1 MPQSLVDCLFTLT
14 MPDGSTK
21 KFQGEENFKKHLAG
35 EEPEQLVDRDVESGA
50 SIGDQLLTHL
60 GIKKDA
66 PPTVLTAENIDGY
79 KPEGLNEVQT
89 KVVNDVKN
97 IVKAIGALVKKSTKK
112 DLSVNLHTD
121 PASYTKAVIKAGGT
135 EQSSQSKGFWMGT
148 DGAIHLNMSKVTT
161 DTGNHE
167 AFHAVLDYLEANHPE
182 VIDRFHSQ
190 LGKLKGGQDIID
202 QANESYAG
210 EDPVQIKREAITDFV
225 ARVADG
231 SFKIDKTNFQKVKD
245 YFTDLFKKMGINIP
259 IKDIANI
266 KDLKQIAQR
275 VSDSFNKGKD
285 ILATKDGGAT
295 GKAQFSKEKIEKMR
309 QNDVEKRVVPGRKV
323 STRTPSAK
331 GGPEDVHTTDK
342 YIVDLKSARESEPNY
357 INNALEISG
366 YSLLSGISK
375 GEREVLQKGLLAKSK
390 GGTPEDVKKAMKVAD
405 KVYNKFVRAVADN
418 LLHLHDSFDPALR
431 DISKRW
437 YDGANVIAQDYGK
450 KYGVSTDQASGVIA
464 ALSPQM
470 DWYKNVSLA
479 QRVMDIVKN
488 KSDFIFDQKMSDKY
502 VELSGNLMKFKG
514 ESKED
519 MAKRKIVAM
528 DRAREEVKSLMGKR
542 LDADPEMFAKTLR
555 AYDETYNDKS
565 YDILSPNGDS
575 MGKAKNK
582 DGSLSSIGWQ
592 GYGTINKAISM
603 IKDGSPENISKQLGE
618 MHKVRNFYNN
628 ISHPNSEMGDVT
640 IDTHAVAAGLFKPL
654 AGSDSEV
661 IANLSGKSS
670 AHTGSTGTY
679 AAFAD
684 AYRLAAKERGLL
696 PRQMQSIT
704 WEAVR
709 GLFKDTWKTEE
720 NKKKISDIWN
730 QNNKK
735 TVTDEQT
742 RERIK
747 DAAGGIDQPT
757 WARPDSEAAPEKQD
771 GGKSKKLPAGS
782 DMGNDGAAGRGDS
795 GKPKTKVVRPT
806 TGVDKPQFSKSPIEF
821 GKEVEEKHG
830 GKVDLTGD
838 LEGKKDLTLSRIE
851 LPKDKRGAGIGTEMM
866 KDITDYAD
874 ANGKRI
880 VLTPSTD
887 FGGSSVTRLKEFYK
901 KLGFVENKGAN
912 KDFSTKESMYRLPQ
926 INGKPQFSIGPDQV
940 KDLPYESKFPETRE
954 FTEAV
959 KNTEGAKMTEDGLVI
974 NAVRWQ
980 SPDQEGQESL
990 RTGVFYLP
998 ANDPNTKYY
1007 KGGKLGYGGT
1017 EKVEGEILVKRPI
1030 FVKGATGGKAPEA
1043 AYDEIKGKGA
1053 YKKMRED
1060 VLAQVYH
1067 YGRRTRGDD
1076 IAGVLTDYGADEN
1089 IAWEM
1094 ADRATKGNNLAYAV
1108 QENIVAH
1115 AVREAGYDAVLGFS
1129 KKKDGSNFISEIFDV
1144 REITYPSQGEPGDIH
1159 EDYKNPQFSKTKDFA
1174 QIRDFIQMQRDRG
1187 ISDDDIRDAL
1197 EDKADDA
1204 GIDRKHIDK
1213 LMEKPT
1219 MTPEERQKI
1228 NDTDARLDEALDAQE
1243 QKSLWEK
1250 IKDSNPISAVKNL
1263 VKWGVTKVNPSS
1275 FDETGGMSRETMS
1288 LIRKEGGAVNRKNEQ
1303 MDVDSHKLMDMWNKI
1318 PRKEKLKF
1326 ILGVENA
1333 SKYGGPE
1340 SQELRDLAALYRQ
1353 RMDDVFDVIS
1363 KIKDIPFIEDYFPHF
1378 WEKPDKA
1385 KSYFASV
1392 YSKTPFEGNKS
1403 FLKARFY
1410 EDILQGMEKKDK
1422 GGGGLK
1428 LATDNP
1434 EEMVRLAEM
1443 NAWKFEQ
1450 AHKVFKGMQKNGM
1463 MKFYREG
1470 GQPEGWQLVD
1480 DPLFKRMSM
1489 YVTEDGDPAKSTG
1502 GYYMPEPVSKVVN
1515 NYLSR
1520 GLGGKPVYRAIRE
1533 WNNVKNL
1540 FQLGFG
1546 FFHLT
1551 TTTMDATV
1559 TGVANAMNRISSGH
1573 FLGGAADFLKSI
1585 TVVPNIAQTLM
1596 RGDKAIKEYRGDG
1609 MSADVEAM
1617 IQANARTGLTKMYTL
1632 DSWYNLKKSVGKLR
1646 ADKDYSQIPKV
1657 IKNALLS
1664 LPEAAAKPLMGW
1676 YVPRLKVGG
1685 FLRTMDVELQRMGP
1699 MSEAEIQKLR
1709 QKTWDSMDDRLG
1721 QMVYDNIFWD
1731 KTMKDLSFLSIRS
1744 FGWTGGTIRALG
1756 KGVLE
1761 APGSAVSL
1769 VKGKGMSQNTA
1780 WLLSLP
1786 MTVGMYGAMYQYMMT
1801 GKGPDNWKDY
1811 FFPKDGTKNA
1821 DGTDHRVSLPSYM
1834 KDAFSYAKHPWKTIK
1849 DKTSPFINE
1858 VVSLLENKDFYG
1870 TEIYGSDSDNYF
1882 KKGLDVLGDI
1892 LKYEGES
1899 FIPFSFKAQSS
1910 EDQSPR
1916 QQIEQK
1922 FGIMGAKKEFQN
1934 DPIQLAI
1941 SEASERSFKDETKSK
1956 EDAVRIKAR
1965 RDVRNALFAGKKW
1978 TDIPQQVKDDAKL
1991 FGSSLR
1997 RYLADAHLDPYK
2009 RMFRDL
2015 PSERQ
2020 VEVWAKMKPDE
2031 KKSYKQ
2037 YLNSVSSFHNI
2048 IRSKP
2053 ELLKKPEFAQAYK
2066 EIISH

>member
-259 IKDIANI
+259 IKDITNI

-309 QNDVEKRVVPGRKV
+309 QNDVEKRVIPGRKV

-331 GGPEDVHTTDK
+331 GGPEDVHTTDQ

-375 GEREVLQKGLLAKSK
+375 GEREVMQKGLLAKSK

-464 ALSPQM
+464 SLSPQM

-519 MAKRKIVAM
+519 MAKRRIVAM

-640 IDTHAVAAGLFKPL
+640 IDTHAVAAGVFKPL

-757 WARPDSEAAPEKQD
+757 WARPDSEATPEKQD
-771 GGKSKKLPAGS
+771 GSKSKKLPAGS

-926 INGKPQFSIGPDQV
+926 INGKPQFSIGPNQV

-1007 KGGKLGYGGT
+1007 KGGKGAYGGT

-1067 YGRRTRGDD
+1067 YGRRTMGDD

-1159 EDYKNPQFSKTKDFA
+1159 DAYKDPQFSNTNA
-1174 QIRDFIQMQRDRG
+1174 YTQIRDFVQSKRDAG
-1187 ISDDDIRDAL
+1187 ISDEEIRKGIEANADAL
-1197 EDKADDA
+1197 
-1204 GIDRKHIDK
+1204 GIKKKDIDK
-1213 LMEKPT
+1213 LMGET
-1219 MTPEERQKI
+1219 SMTPEERQKSE
-1228 NDTDARLDEALDAQE
+1228 DTKGRIKAALDAQDK
-1243 QKSLWEK
+1243 KSIWDK
-1250 IKDSNPISAVKNL
+1250 IKQSNPITWARDVFKGGVNL
-1263 VKWGVTKVNPSS
+1263 FHPAS
-1275 FDETGGMSRETMS
+1275 FEGRELARQTMS
-1288 LIRKEGGAVNRKNEQ
+1288 LIRKEGGKVNFKNEQ
-1303 MDVDSHKLMDMWNKI
+1303 ADAASHGLMDMWNKI
-1318 PRKEKLKF
+1318 PQVDKINF
-1326 ILGVENA
+1326 MLGIENER
-1333 SKYGGPE
+1333 KYGPSE
-1340 SQELRDLAALYRQ
+1340 SKEFAELAAMYRQ
-1353 RMDDVFDVIS
+1353 RMDDVFATIS
-1363 KIKDIPFIEDYFPHF
+1363 KIKDLPYIEDYFPHF

-1385 KSYFASV
+1385 KNHFAAV

-1410 EDILQGMEKKDK
+1410 ADILDGLEA
-1422 GGGGLK
+1422 GLK

-1450 AHKVFKGMQKNGM
+1450 AHSVFKEMQKKGL
-1463 MKFYREG
+1463 MKYYRDG
-1470 GQPEGWQLVD
+1470 GQPENWQLVD

-1502 GYYMPEPVSKVVN
+1502 GYYMPEPVAKVVN

-1520 GLGGKPVYRAIRE
+1520 GLNGKGDATKNTYQKVRE
-1533 WNNVKNL
+1533 WNNIKNL

-1546 FFHLT
+1546 FFHFT
-1551 TTTMDATV
+1551 TTTVDSTV
-1559 TGVANAMNRISSGH
+1559 TGVANSLNKILSGKPMG
-1573 FLGGAADFLKSI
+1573 LVDFAKSI
-1585 TVVPNIAQTLM
+1585 TIVPNIIETLM
-1596 RGDKAIKEYRGDG
+1596 KGDKAIKEYQSGT
-1609 MSADVEAM
+1609 MSGEVESM
-1617 IQANARTGLTKMYTL
+1617 IDANGRTGLTKVYTL
-1632 DSWYNLKKSVGKLR
+1632 DSYYNLKKAIGKLG
-1646 ADKDYSQIPKV
+1646 ADNDWSQIPKI
-1657 IKNALLS
+1657 IKNGLLT
-1664 LPEAAAKPLMGW
+1664 LPEIAAKPLMEW
-1676 YVPRLKVGG
+1676 YIPRLKVGG
-1685 FLRTMDVELQRMGP
+1685 FLKTMESELQTKGP
-1699 MSEAEIQKLR
+1699 MSAFEVQKMR
-1709 QKTWDSMDDRLG
+1709 QRVWDSMDDRLG

-1731 KTMKDLSFLSIRS
+1731 KTMKDLAFLSIRS
-1744 FGWTGGTIRALG
+1744 FGWTGGTIRAFG
-1756 KGVLE
+1756 KGAFEV
-1761 APGSAVSL
+1761 PQSVGSL
-1769 VKGKGMSQNTA
+1769 VKGKGISPNTA

-1786 MTVGMYGAMYQYMMT
+1786 MTVGIYGAMYQYMMT
-1801 GKGPDNWKDY
+1801 GKGPDEWRDY
-1811 FFPKDGTKNA
+1811 FFPKDGTKNT

-1834 KDAFSYAKHPWKTIK
+1834 KDAFSYAKDPLKTLT
-1849 DKTSPFINE
+1849 DKTSPFVNE
-1858 VVSLLENKDFYG
+1858 VISLLSNKDFYG
-1870 TEIYGSDSDNYF
+1870 TEIYSKDDPYL
-1882 KKGLDVLGDI
+1882 KRGLDVLE
-1892 LKYEGES
+1892 YEAES

-1910 EDQSPR
+1910 ETQNTR

-1922 FGIMGAKKEFQN
+1922 FGIMGAKKEFQRS
-1934 DPIQLAI
+1934 PIQNMI
-1941 SEASERSFKDETKSK
+1941 SEASVRSFQDESKSK

-1965 RDVRNALFAGKKW
+1965 RDVRNALFAGKTW
-1978 TDIPQQVKDDAKL
+1978 AQIPKETKDAAKL

-1997 RYLADAHLDPYK
+1997 RYLSDAHLDPYK

-2020 VEVWAKMKPDE
+2020 VEVWSKMRADE
-2031 KKSYKQ
+2031 KATYKK
-2037 YLNSVSSFHNI
+2037 YLNSVSSFRNI
-2048 IRSKP
+2048 IHSKP